1 MKMLLKR
8 YWLPVTGI
16 LLGALGGYPYWR
28 FVGCATGT
36 CPITSSP
43 FVSTVW
49 GAAIGGLFVSSF
61 KREKKYD

>member
-16 LLGALGGYPYWR
+16 LLGALGGYLYWR

-43 FVSTVW
+43 FASTVW
-49 GAAIGGLFVSSF
+49 GSSDRRIVCKF
-61 KREKKYD
+61 IQKRKEI